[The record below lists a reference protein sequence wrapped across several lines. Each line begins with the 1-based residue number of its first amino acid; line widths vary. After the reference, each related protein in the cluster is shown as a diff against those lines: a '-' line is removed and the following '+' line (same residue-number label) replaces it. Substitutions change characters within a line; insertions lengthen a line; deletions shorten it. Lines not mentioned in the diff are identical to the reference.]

1 MENEDFIL
9 KVEHND
15 FTVFLKAT
23 VEVLKRHLRE
33 LQWIKLKRENV
44 FKVNCR
50 RDPELYSVSPRVCDR

>member
-1 MENEDFIL
+1 M
-9 KVEHND
+9 
-15 FTVFLKAT
+15 KAT

-50 RDPELYSVSPRVCDR
+50 WDPELYSVSPRVCDR